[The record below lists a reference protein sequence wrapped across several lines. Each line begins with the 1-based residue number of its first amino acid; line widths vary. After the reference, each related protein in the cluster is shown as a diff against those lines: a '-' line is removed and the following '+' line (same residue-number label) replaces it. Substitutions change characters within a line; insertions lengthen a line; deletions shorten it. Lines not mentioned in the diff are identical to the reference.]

1 MSKISNQLD
10 KFKAI
15 KSAEPEVLNEEA
27 RRDNFTD
34 ADEET
39 RKTREMYE
47 AGKKRRNVYD
57 EINRVGIENG
67 EYSVNLVNITLAKT
81 ANGNQVVRFQ
91 YRMADDYI
99 FQEEAIRS
107 LHFNTS
113 SVDEFHPLY
122 DRNFAW
128 EQIGQ
133 LVDSL
138 ELDDSN
144 LKLTTEDMVKFL
156 SDAIKAGANE
166 KAFNVTLRKR
176 VTNTKTFSGDKET
189 GTRQNIFYNVSFP
202 DLQTEEEA

>member
-1 MSKISNQLD
+1 
-10 KFKAI
+10 
-15 KSAEPEVLNEEA
+15 
-27 RRDNFTD
+27 
-34 ADEET
+34 
-39 RKTREMYE
+39 
-47 AGKKRRNVYD
+47 
-57 EINRVGIENG
+57 
-67 EYSVNLVNITLAKT
+67 
-81 ANGNQVVRFQ
+81 
-91 YRMADDYI
+91 MADDYI

-202 DLQTEEEA
+202 DLQTKEEA

>member
-27 RRDNFTD
+27 RRDTFNSDD
-34 ADEET
+34 A
-39 RKTREMYE
+39 RKIYE
-47 AGKKRRNVYD
+47 AGKKRRNVYED
-57 EINRVGIENG
+57 INRTGLENG

-81 ANGNQVVRFQ
+81 ANGSDVVRFQ

-99 FQEEAIRS
+99 FEEEAIRS
-107 LHFNTS
+107 VHFNTS
-113 SVDEFHPLY
+113 SVDQFHPLY
-122 DRNFAW
+122 ERNFAW

-133 LVDSL
+133 LVDAL

-144 LKLTTEDMVKFL
+144 VKMTTADMVKFL
-156 SDAIKAGANE
+156 SDAIQAGANE

-202 DLQTEEEA
+202 DLETKEEA